1 MNRADNMCRNAGL
14 TEARKKGRC
23 RGPDDID
30 HRAHVGA
37 GPLKVALP
45 IRHHFVQIKNRLIV
59 AETELIKQGNVES
72 KLFPNEDL
80 VVSPH
85 RNDEVG
91 SLDQL
96 LGELS
101 LDVSG
106 WINAFLA
113 QPGLDPSMHGL
124 RLGVNPGRA
133 DDAGHAGTILALS
146 AYSAVTL
153 RKMFPVH
160 TNRTDSSFP
169 LDRFSSFP
177 MMPPAEDRQPHG

>member
-1 MNRADNMCRNAGL
+1 MCRNPGL

-30 HRAHVGA
+30 HRPHVGA
-37 GPLKVALP
+37 RPLRVGLP

-59 AETELIKQGNVES
+59 AEADLIKQGNIAS
-72 KLFPNEDL
+72 KLFPDEDL

-85 RNDEVG
+85 RNDKVG

-106 WINAFLA
+106 GISSLLA
-113 QPGLDPSMHGL
+113 
-124 RLGVNPGRA
+124 
-133 DDAGHAGTILALS
+133 
-146 AYSAVTL
+146 
-153 RKMFPVH
+153 
-160 TNRTDSSFP
+160 
-169 LDRFSSFP
+169 
-177 MMPPAEDRQPHG
+177 